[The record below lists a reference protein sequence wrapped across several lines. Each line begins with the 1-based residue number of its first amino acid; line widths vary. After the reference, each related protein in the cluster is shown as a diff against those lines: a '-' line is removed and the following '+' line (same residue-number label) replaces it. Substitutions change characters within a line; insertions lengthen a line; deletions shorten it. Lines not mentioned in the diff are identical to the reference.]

1 MMSCEIPALPLRVQR
16 YAKFR
21 IIPNH
26 LLSFCTKFTFR
37 LSMCKSWHSNMV
49 LHHLGTFHG
58 IRSWGWPH
66 RCYNYAE
73 GGRRA
78 WSPVRLGD
86 EVCRNGHFAASAALF
101 HLFLCPRRGNAVSL
115 HLKRPASLSRLSY
128 FRALPLL
135 EVNSTKRARVVMM
148 RAPCFIG

>member
-1 MMSCEIPALPLRVQR
+1 MLHLGFVSSEVLPHLMILCEVTALPLRVQR

-49 LHHLGTFHG
+49 LHRLGTFHG

-101 HLFLCPRRGNAVSL
+101 PLFLCPRRGNAVSL
-115 HLKRPASLSRLSY
+115 HLKGLPA
-128 FRALPLL
+128 FRDFLIFGHCHC
-135 EVNSTKRARVVMM
+135 SK
-148 RAPCFIG
+148 